1 MLTLLDLDT
10 DLYINRK
17 EYTIESD
24 SLVLFEGVLLYRPPL
39 EEFIDYKIFL
49 DIGFDEM
56 LRRAEARDVPR
67 FGAEILA
74 KYREKY
80 IPVQKKYLEM
90 YKPREKSDL
99 VIDNSNPLLPKVM
112 KDMPGSKS

>member
-1 MLTLLDLDT
+1 MSAK
-10 DLYINRK
+10 K
-17 EYTIESD
+17 EREN
-24 SLVLFEGVLLYRPPL
+24 LRCPFYRPPL

-56 LRRAEARDVPR
+56 LRRAEARDAPR

-90 YKPREKSDL
+90 YKPREKA
-99 VIDNSNPLLPKVM
+99 IWLLIIRIRFFQK
-112 KDMPGSKS
+112 